1 MKNNKNEMIADYVIV
16 GAGSAG
22 CVLASR
28 LSEDQNCSVILIEA
42 GGSDKNPI
50 IQMPSAFYLPMQSKK
65 LNWGYVTEPEANMD
79 GRRLD
84 CPRGRVLGGSSSIN
98 GMVYVRGNANDYTRW
113 EKLGATGWGYPEVLP
128 YFKKAQRADKRT
140 TEDEFKGHN
149 GPLGTTTG
157 QLNNPLYNYFLA
169 AAEEA
174 GHPLND
180 DFNGRHQEGFGAMP
194 MTVADG
200 IRSSTARSYLP
211 RGRRNL
217 RIVKN
222 ALVEQI
228 ILKDG
233 KAEGVSLSAGAKTSK
248 VFANKEVLI
257 CAGAINSPQLL
268 MLSGIGPKDHLN
280 DMGIELKADVPGV
293 GQNLMDHL
301 EVYVQQS
308 ITQPIS
314 LYKDLS
320 LFGRGKIGI
329 EWLLTKGGL
338 GATNHFE
345 VGGYMRS
352 HVEAEQP
359 DIQFHFL
366 PAAMSYDG
374 SSQASGHGCQA
385 HVGPMLSPSRGSVTL
400 KSPNAKDYPTIRFNY
415 MSHKSDWEVFRAAI
429 RGAREI
435 FAQPSFDQIR
445 GPEFSP
451 GAQAQSDS
459 ELDAFVRAH
468 AESAYHPCGTCKMGV
483 DDMSVVDPQG
493 RVHQIDNLRVIDAS
507 IFPHIT
513 NGNLNAPTI
522 MVAEKMADMI
532 KHS

>member
-1 MKNNKNEMIADYVIV
+1 MENNKHELIADYVVV

-28 LSEDQNCSVILIEA
+28 LSEDPSCSVILLEA
-42 GGSDKNPI
+42 GGSDKNLI
-50 IQMPSAFYLPMQSKK
+50 VQMPSAFYLPMQSKT
-65 LNWGYVTEPEANMD
+65 LNWGYVAEPEPTMD

-84 CPRGRVLGGSSSIN
+84 CPRGRVMGGSSSIN
-98 GMVYVRGNANDYTRW
+98 GMVYVRGNANDYQRW
-113 EKLGATGWGYPEVLP
+113 EKMGAAGWGYSEVLP

-140 TEDEFKGHN
+140 TEDEFKGHD
-149 GPLGTTTG
+149 GPVGTTSG
-157 QLNNPLYNYFLA
+157 ALRNPLYHYFLA
-169 AAEEA
+169 AAKEA

-180 DFNGRHQEGFGAMP
+180 DFNGQHQEGFGVMP
-194 MTVADG
+194 MTVAEG

-211 RGRRNL
+211 KNRSNL
-217 RIVKN
+217 K
-222 ALVEQI
+222 I
-228 ILKDG
+228 IKKAMVQKILINEG
-233 KAEGVSLSAGAKTSK
+233 KAEGVSFAVGRKTK
-248 VFANKEVLI
+248 QAFANKEVLV

-268 MLSGIGPKDHLN
+268 MLSGIGPKDHLSEMDIKVN
-280 DMGIELKADVPGV
+280 ADVPGV

-308 ITQPIS
+308 ITQPLS

-320 LFGRGKIGI
+320 LLGRAKIGL
-329 EWLLTKGGL
+329 EWLLTQRGL

-352 HVEAEQP
+352 HPGAEQP

-374 SSQASGHGCQA
+374 SSQAAGHGCQA
-385 HVGPMLSPSRGSVTL
+385 HVGPMLSPSRGSVRL
-400 KSPNAKDYPTIRFNY
+400 KSNNPSDYPAIKFNY
-415 MSHKSDWEVFRAAI
+415 MSHPSDWEVFRAAI

-435 FAQPSFDQIR
+435 FAQPAFDAIR
-445 GPEFSP
+445 GREFNP
-451 GAQAQSDS
+451 GAQAQTDK

-483 DDMSVVDPQG
+483 DDMSVVDPAG
-493 RVHQIDNLRVIDAS
+493 RVHQVDKLRVIDSS

-532 KHS
+532 KSA

>member
-1 MKNNKNEMIADYVIV
+1 MKDNKNEMIADYVIV

-28 LSEDQNCSVILIEA
+28 LSEDPNCLVILIEA
-42 GGSDKNPI
+42 GGSDKNLI
-50 IQMPSAFYLPMQSKK
+50 VQMPSAFYLPMQSKT
-65 LNWGYVTEPEANMD
+65 LNWGYASEPEPNMN

-98 GMVYVRGNANDYTRW
+98 GMVYVRGNANDYERW
-113 EKLGATGWGYPEVLP
+113 EKLGAKGWGYSEVLP
-128 YFKKAQRADKRT
+128 YFKKAQHADKRT
-140 TEDEFKGHN
+140 SMDEFQGHD
-149 GPLGTTTG
+149 GPLGTTSG
-157 QLNNPLYNYFLA
+157 ELKNPLYNYFLA
-169 AAEEA
+169 AAKEA
-174 GHPLND
+174 GHSMNA
-180 DFNGRHQEGFGAMP
+180 DFNGRHQEGFGVMP

-211 RGRRNL
+211 KDRSNL
-217 RIVKN
+217 TVIKKTMVCK
-222 ALVEQI
+222 
-228 ILKDG
+228 ILIKGG
-233 KAEGVSLSAGAKTSK
+233 KAEGVSVADGFKTK
-248 VFANKEVLI
+248 EVFANKEVLV

-268 MLSGIGPKDHLN
+268 MLSGIGPKDHLKN
-280 DMGIELKADVPGV
+280 IGVKLVADVPGV
-293 GQNLMDHL
+293 GENLMDHL

-308 ITQPIS
+308 ITQPLS

-320 LFGRGKIGI
+320 LFGRAKIGL
-329 EWLLTKGGL
+329 EWLLTQRGL

-352 HVEAEQP
+352 HADAEQP

-374 SSQASGHGCQA
+374 TSQASGHGCQA
-385 HVGPMLSPSRGSVTL
+385 HVGPMLSPSRGTVRLRSN
-400 KSPNAKDYPTIRFNY
+400 NALEHPTIKFNY
-415 MSHKSDWEVFRAAI
+415 MSHPSDWEVFRAAI

-435 FAQPSFDQIR
+435 FAQPAFDAIR
-445 GPEFSP
+445 GPEFNP
-451 GAQAQSDS
+451 GVQAQTDK

-483 DDMSVVDPQG
+483 DDMSVVDYAG
-493 RVHQIDNLRVIDAS
+493 RVQQIDNLRVIDAS

-532 KHS
+532 KAA